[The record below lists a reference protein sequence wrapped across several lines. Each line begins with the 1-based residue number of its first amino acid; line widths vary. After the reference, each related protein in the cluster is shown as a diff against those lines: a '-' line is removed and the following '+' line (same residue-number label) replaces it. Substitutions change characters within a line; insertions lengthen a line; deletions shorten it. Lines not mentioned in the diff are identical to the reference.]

1 MIQLA
6 LRVLVIGLA
15 TYRIARALTRDS
27 ITEPFRHVL
36 WSRAF
41 VALPDPT
48 SEDGYAVNRRSRI
61 FAWLYGLMSC
71 PYCAGFW
78 IALGLYW
85 AWTEGAWQRTAIA
98 AVAVAGV
105 QAALTAREPA

>member
-6 LRVLVIGLA
+6 LRVLVIGFA
-15 TYRIARALTRDS
+15 TYRIARALTQDS
-27 ITEPFRHVL
+27 ITDPFRDWV

-41 VALPDPT
+41 VAVPDPT
-48 SEDGYAVNRRSRI
+48 GKEGYATRRRSRI
-61 FAWLYGLMSC
+61 WPWLYGLVSC
-71 PYCAGFW
+71 PFCAGFW
-78 IALGLYW
+78 IALCLYW
-85 AWTEGAWQRTAIA
+85 AWTEGAWQRTAVA